1 MPPEVCA
8 ANAKV
13 KVGKAAS
20 REWLH
25 GVNGLNR
32 SRARGGFD
40 LRPEGE

>member
-1 MPPEVCA
+1 MNYRKA
-8 ANAKV
+8 DAN
-13 KVGKAAS
+13 
-20 REWLH
+20 RLPL